1 MADSASDKG
10 GLTVR
15 AKCVLA
21 AGLTAFV
28 CGLVLRE
35 PGLTRGGLLAA
46 ALPLVAL
53 GFVHRAR
60 LQVGSRRS
68 VAPDRVNAGESVLVQ
83 LVLRNASRLP
93 TGTLMLDDQLPQQL
107 TGRARFA
114 LDGLAGREER
124 SVSYRIPALPRGR
137 YRSGPLRARLT
148 DPFHFVDVMRSYT
161 ATADFLVG
169 PVIERLPGSDPPLS
183 QDVGDNA
190 GSHSIGSHGADDAS
204 TREYRV
210 GDDLRKIHW
219 RSTARTGALMVRQE
233 ERPWQ
238 GRGAVLLDLRASA
251 HARHDVRDADPR
263 RSDSLEWAVS
273 AAASIATHLQ
283 LHRQDVEL
291 IFDATSRATLPLP
304 EPSLVRDT
312 LAVVSSTSERDLSG
326 LTTQLAHA
334 AREGTLFAIL
344 GTPDPVSLHALLH
357 AHERRA
363 DGSAGTGLAL
373 VLDTPTWA
381 GHAPEPDAGPA
392 HDAARRL
399 RAAGWRA
406 TVVVQGQDVAGAWT
420 ALVHGLS
427 ASSAAAVLR

>member
-1 MADSASDKG
+1 MARSGSRS

-21 AGLTAFV
+21 AGVTAFI
-28 CGLVLRE
+28 CGLALRE

-60 LQVGSRRS
+60 LQVGSRRT

-83 LVLRNASRLP
+83 LTLRNASRLP

-148 DPFHFVDVMRSYT
+148 DPFHFVDAMRSYS

-169 PVIERLPGSDPPLS
+169 PVVERLPGSEPPRS

-190 GSHSIGSHGADDAS
+190 GSHSIGTHGADDAS
-204 TREYRV
+204 TREYRM

-238 GRGAVLLDLRASA
+238 GRGAVLIDLRSAA
-251 HARHDVRDADPR
+251 HARRETQGADPR

-273 AAASIATHLQ
+273 AGASIATHLL

-291 IFDATSRATLPLP
+291 IFDATAPAALPLP
-304 EPSLVRDT
+304 EPSTVRDT
-312 LAVVSSTSERDLSG
+312 LAVVSPTGERDLSG
-326 LTTQLAHA
+326 LALQLAHA

-344 GTPDPVSLHALLH
+344 GTPDPLSLHVLLH
-357 AHERRA
+357 AHERRG
-363 DGSAGTGLAL
+363 DGGAGTGLAL
-373 VLDTPTWA
+373 VLDTPTWR
-381 GHAPEPDAGPA
+381 GQAPEAGTGPA
-392 HDAARRL
+392 HAAARRL

-406 TVVVQGQDVAGAWT
+406 TVVVQGQDVASAWS
-420 ALVHGLS
+420 AVVHGVN
-427 ASSAAAVLR
+427 AGPGAAVTR